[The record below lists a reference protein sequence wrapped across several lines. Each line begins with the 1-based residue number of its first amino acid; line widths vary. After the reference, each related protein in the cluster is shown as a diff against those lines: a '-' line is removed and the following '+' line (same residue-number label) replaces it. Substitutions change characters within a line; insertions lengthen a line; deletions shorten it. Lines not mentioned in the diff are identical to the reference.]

1 MYVVSTNLHTVSTL
15 IQIPK
20 ALPVLR
26 QRATGQLATHG
37 SKEPIVFPRRQRT
50 ILCVTVQTKDASGT
64 ERIACN
70 TTANELGDDD
80 PLQASLC
87 EAQRE
92 VLEQEIFS
100 LLIRDASILPT
111 SSVRV
116 AERLLVV
123 EATQDT
129 EIRFELV
136 RLRVTVPPVLTDK
149 PNILGRARW
158 DCVPR
163 DGL

>member
-1 MYVVSTNLHTVSTL
+1 MHAL
-15 IQIPK
+15 IRILK
-20 ALPVLR
+20 ALRVFR

-37 SKEPIVFPRRQRT
+37 SQEPLVFPQRQRT
-50 ILCVTVQTKDASGT
+50 VLCINIKTRDASGT
-64 ERIACN
+64 ERTACN
-70 TTANELGDDD
+70 GLTSEIEGGDL
-80 PLQASLC
+80 LQGTLR

-100 LLIRDASILPT
+100 LLIRDASVLPT

-116 AERLLVV
+116 SERLLVV

-136 RLRVTVPPVLTDK
+136 GLMHLFPWFKLRGPD
-149 PNILGRARW
+149 LGRPGHV
-158 DCVPR
+158 CGP
-163 DGL
+163 GIKH

>member
-1 MYVVSTNLHTVSTL
+1 MD
-15 IQIPK
+15 
-20 ALPVLR
+20 A
-26 QRATGQLATHG
+26 
-37 SKEPIVFPRRQRT
+37 SKTQRT
-50 ILCVTVQTKDASGT
+50 
-64 ERIACN
+64 ACN
-70 TTANELGDDD
+70 TTANELGDGD
-80 PLQASLC
+80 PLQATLH

-136 RLRVTVPPVLTDK
+136 RHRVTFCLF
-149 PNILGRARW
+149 
-158 DCVPR
+158 
-163 DGL
+163 

>member
-1 MYVVSTNLHTVSTL
+1 M
-15 IQIPK
+15 
-20 ALPVLR
+20 
-26 QRATGQLATHG
+26 
-37 SKEPIVFPRRQRT
+37 
-50 ILCVTVQTKDASGT
+50 ILCINIKTIDVSRT
-64 ERIACN
+64 EKTACN
-70 TTANELGDDD
+70 TLTNGVMGDD
-80 PLQASLC
+80 PLQASLR

-111 SSVRV
+111 SLVRV

-136 RLRVTVPPVLTDK
+136 RLDASVLPVPTDR
-149 PNILGRARW
+149 L
-158 DCVPR
+158 
-163 DGL
+163 

>member
-1 MYVVSTNLHTVSTL
+1 M
-15 IQIPK
+15 
-20 ALPVLR
+20 ADELR
-26 QRATGQLATHG
+26 DG
-37 SKEPIVFPRRQRT
+37 
-50 ILCVTVQTKDASGT
+50 
-64 ERIACN
+64 
-70 TTANELGDDD
+70 D
-80 PLQASLC
+80 PLQATLR

-100 LLIRDASILPT
+100 LLIRDASVLPT

-136 RLRVTVPPVLTDK
+136 RLCVTVPPALTDR
-149 PNILGRARW
+149 PNILGRPGWA
-158 DCVPR
+158 CAPR
-163 DGL
+163 GGL